1 MIGYLIFLAFVIMRI
16 AYYIAEPNLTWIDW
30 VILLYVAAMIA
41 EEIYQI
47 SNEQTSYF
55 NITNVLDISIILLF
69 SCFFVLR
76 IVGSPAKNLL
86 MMRISEHVFAVAAG
100 ISFLRVLHYSQVSR
114 KLGPIQISFIEITTE
129 VVSFVVILGV
139 ILVAFA
145 LALSGS
151 YTAGVHTADFEK
163 GNISV
168 PHNFNGLWPSLELMY
183 WSLYGYVAQSDLAGE
198 HEVLWLERKMGEIMF
213 ALWLL
218 VSAIVL
224 LNMLIALIDAAFDRV
239 KTENGA
245 LVWNLAVTNII
256 RNIKH
261 SPSFPLPVNLVYLIP
276 LFAMGFLASPVH
288 RLKHCWRKVNS
299 IIF

>member
-1 MIGYLIFLAFVIMRI
+1 MDNNSVHQEKEENNKWKPGSVTKSTWYDLPALMLLFLLQSLFLPYFWLKCLVCCNKQGDHSSSCRKRLLQSLLLTPARYPIVTFCSDMIGYLIFLAFVIMRI

-30 VILLYVAAMIA
+30 VILLYVTAMIV
-41 EEIYQI
+41 EEIYQM

-55 NITNVLDISIILLF
+55 NITNVVDISIILLF

-100 ISFLRVLHYSQVSR
+100 VSFLRVLHYSQVSR

-129 VVSFVVILGV
+129 VVSFVAILGV

-151 YTAGVHTADFEK
+151 YTAGIHTADFEK

-168 PHNFNGLWPSLELMY
+168 PHNFNG
-183 WSLYGYVAQSDLAGE
+183 
-198 HEVLWLERKMGEIMF
+198 
-213 ALWLL
+213 
-218 VSAIVL
+218 
-224 LNMLIALIDAAFDRV
+224 
-239 KTENGA
+239 
-245 LVWNLAVTNII
+245 
-256 RNIKH
+256 
-261 SPSFPLPVNLVYLIP
+261 
-276 LFAMGFLASPVH
+276 
-288 RLKHCWRKVNS
+288 
-299 IIF
+299 